1 MDIIKHSNPNIFREA
16 NPYGKW
22 LHNTFN
28 WTHFATLRPYWK
40 IYEHT
45 GEKFMNNLKKYK
57 AIQSVFYVIEPDE
70 VNWKNYHIHMLIH
83 SNLYMDREIF
93 RKCLHSTKA
102 SKLIND
108 FQEVKNNEAVS
119 HYCSK
124 RIGKGALAYN
134 FYNRDIEV

>member
-45 GEKFMNNLKKYK
+45 GEKFMNNLKK
-57 AIQSVFYVIEPDE
+57 V
-70 VNWKNYHIHMLIH
+70 
-83 SNLYMDREIF
+83 
-93 RKCLHSTKA
+93 
-102 SKLIND
+102 
-108 FQEVKNNEAVS
+108 
-119 HYCSK
+119 
-124 RIGKGALAYN
+124 
-134 FYNRDIEV
+134 

>member
-83 SNLYMDREIF
+83 VVTCTHTYTHTYKYTYIYI
-93 RKCLHSTKA
+93 HIHT
-102 SKLIND
+102 
-108 FQEVKNNEAVS
+108 
-119 HYCSK
+119 
-124 RIGKGALAYN
+124 
-134 FYNRDIEV
+134 